1 MPKDVKGGLQI
12 SVSVGVV
19 EAHLVAVRPE
29 GFPMIFDGPDKKIEY
44 FLKNFRLRTHLF
56 LLGFPYE
63 NRSIGRIT
71 FVPRTI

>member
-29 GFPMIFDGPDKKIEY
+29 GFLMIFDGPDKKIEY
-44 FLKNFRLRTHLF
+44 F
-56 LLGFPYE
+56 
-63 NRSIGRIT
+63 
-71 FVPRTI
+71 